1 MGTGISEAS
10 KRVPIFSFDTQGGK
24 QASSYST
31 TPRNGNPVNGNHLY
45 QSSVPHR
52 KMETL
57 LLGSCVTWCWGLRV
71 WQFTVYKHSYVRACM
86 HIPCIH
92 TQIATKHHRQGQA
105 IPWPLFQWYT
115 HTHTHLH
122 KYPRLSRLWL
132 QYIYIYIYIYTAT
145 SATTCRTNLMLL
157 CFA

>member
-31 TPRNGNPVNGNHLY
+31 TPRNGNPVNGNHLD

-57 LLGSCVTWCWGLRV
+57 LLGSCVT
-71 WQFTVYKHSYVRACM
+71 
-86 HIPCIH
+86 
-92 TQIATKHHRQGQA
+92 
-105 IPWPLFQWYT
+105 
-115 HTHTHLH
+115 
-122 KYPRLSRLWL
+122 
-132 QYIYIYIYIYTAT
+132 
-145 SATTCRTNLMLL
+145 
-157 CFA
+157 